1 MKVWVTGAG
10 GFVGSNVVRVLG
22 ERHGAQVLGP
32 TRAEVDVT
40 DGAAVTAAVRAF
52 APDAIV
58 HCAILN
64 DPVALVRDR
73 RAAWE
78 GYVGATR
85 NVVDAGNAVGA
96 HVVLI
101 STDWVF
107 DGTQGGATEDEPP
120 NPINAYGFLKAASE
134 LVVLERAA
142 RGAVA
147 RIAGVAGVHWARP
160 SLPRQQDAGLGY
172 LCASVV
178 QTLRAGQR
186 FTVWES
192 PDINC
197 IATPTLASDA
207 AELVWRVVDAG
218 HEGVLHC
225 VGGES
230 VDRVTLARRT
240 ALGFGLDAGLIDVG
254 PPDPKALGT
263 MRVPYDTSLDAT
275 ATAARLGVELPDLDT
290 MLGRLRVE
298 LDTADPG
305 AARSAEASL
314 ERPEADR
321 RHQDSNPPTLDA
333 PRR

>member
-1 MKVWVTGAG
+1 MRVWVTGAG
-10 GFVGSNVVRVLG
+10 GFVGSNMVRVLREG
-22 ERHGAQVLGP
+22 QGAEVAGP
-32 TRAEVDVT
+32 SRAEVDVT
-40 DGAAVTAAVRAF
+40 DCAAVRRAVEAF

-78 GYVGATR
+78 SYVGATR
-85 NVVDAGNAVGA
+85 NVVDAGNAIGA

-134 LVVLERAA
+134 LVIQERAA

-160 SLPRQQDAGLGY
+160 ALPRQQDAGFGY
-172 LCASVV
+172 LCTSVV
-178 QTLRAGQR
+178 QTLRAGRR

-197 IATPTLASDA
+197 IATPTLAGDA
-207 AELVWRVVDAG
+207 AELVWRVLDG
-218 HEGVLHC
+218 RHEGVLHC

-240 ALGFGLDAGLIDVG
+240 ARAFGLDEGLIDVG
-254 PPDPKALGT
+254 PPDPAAVAT
-263 MRVPYDTSLDAT
+263 MRFPYDTSLDAT
-275 ATAARLGVELPDLDT
+275 ATAQRLGVELPDLDA
-290 MLGRLRVE
+290 MLARLRVE
-298 LDTADPG
+298 LDTGELATLGDPG
-305 AARSAEASL
+305 ATRSGEA
-314 ERPEADR
+314 A
-321 RHQDSNPPTLDA
+321 A
-333 PRR
+333 

>member
-1 MKVWVTGAG
+1 VRVFVTGAG
-10 GFVGSNVVRVLG
+10 GFVGSNMVRVLG
-22 ERHGAQVLGP
+22 RLHGAEVLGP
-32 TRAEVDVT
+32 SHAEVDVT
-40 DGAAVTAAVRAF
+40 DGAAVARAVEAF

-64 DPVALVRDR
+64 DPVALERDR
-73 RAAWE
+73 RAAWD

-85 NVVDAGNAVGA
+85 NVVLAANAVGA

-160 SLPRQQDAGLGY
+160 ALPRRQDAGFGY
-172 LCASVV
+172 LCTSLV
-178 QTLRAGQR
+178 QTLRTGRR

-197 IATPTLASDA
+197 IATPTLAGDA
-207 AELVWRVVDAG
+207 AELVWRAIEG
-218 HEGVLHC
+218 RHEGVLHC

-240 ALGFGLDAGLIDVG
+240 ARAFGLDEDLVDVG
-254 PPDPKALGT
+254 PPDPAAVGT

-275 ATAARLGVELPDLDT
+275 ATAARLGVELPDLDA
-290 MLGRLRVE
+290 MLGRLRAE
-298 LDTADPG
+298 LETEV
-305 AARSAEASL
+305 AA
-314 ERPEADR
+314 
-321 RHQDSNPPTLDA
+321 
-333 PRR
+333 

>member
-1 MKVWVTGAG
+1 VTGAG
-10 GFVGSNVVRVLG
+10 GFVGSNMVRVLG
-22 ERHGAQVLGP
+22 ERHGAEVAGP
-32 TRAEVDVT
+32 SRAEVDVT
-40 DGAAVTAAVRAF
+40 DAGAVERAVAAF

-64 DPVALVRDR
+64 DPVALERDR
-73 RAAWE
+73 RAAWA

-85 NVVDAGNAVGA
+85 NVVAAANAAGA

-107 DGTQGGATEDEPP
+107 DGRQGGATEDEPP

-134 LVVLERAA
+134 LVVLERAI
-142 RGAVA
+142 RGTVA
-147 RIAGVAGVHWARP
+147 RIAGVAGAHWARP
-160 SLPRQQDAGLGY
+160 ELPREQDAGFGY
-172 LCASVV
+172 LCAALV
-178 QTLRAGQR
+178 QTLRAGRR
-186 FTVWES
+186 FTVWDS

-207 AELVWRVVDAG
+207 AELVWRAIEGG

-230 VDRVTLARRT
+230 VDRVSLARRT
-240 ALGFGLDAGLIDVG
+240 AQAFDLDPEMVDIG
-254 PPDPKALGT
+254 PPDPAAVGT

-275 ATAARLGVELPDLDT
+275 ATARRLGVDLPGLDT

-298 LDTADPG
+298 LETG
-305 AARSAEASL
+305 ELVAA
-314 ERPEADR
+314 
-321 RHQDSNPPTLDA
+321 
-333 PRR
+333 

>member
-1 MKVWVTGAG
+1 VWVTGAR
-10 GFVGSNVVRVLG
+10 GFVGSNVVRVFA
-22 ERHGAQVLGP
+22 ERHGAQVAGP
-32 TRAEVDVT
+32 GRTEVDVT
-40 DGAAVTAAVRAF
+40 DAAAVMGAVRAF

-58 HCAILN
+58 HGAILN
-64 DPVALVRDR
+64 DPVALVHDR

-107 DGTQGGATEDEPP
+107 DGTQSDAAEDEPP

-142 RGAVA
+142 HGAVA

-160 SLPRQQDAGLGY
+160 QLPRQQDAGLGY

-178 QTLRAGQR
+178 AALRAGER
-186 FTVWES
+186 FTVWHSAE
-192 PDINC
+192 INC
-197 IATPTLASDA
+197 VATPTLASDA
-207 AELVWRVVDAG
+207 AELLWRVVEG
-218 HEGVLHC
+218 RHQGVLHC

-240 ALGFGLDAGLIDVG
+240 AEAFGLDSEQIDVG
-254 PPDPKALGT
+254 APDPAALGT

-275 ATAARLGVELPDLDT
+275 ASAARLGVELPDLDA
-290 MLGRLRVE
+290 MLARLRLALDSGE
-298 LDTADPG
+298 LGDGPRAT
-305 AARSAEASL
+305 RSAEA
-314 ERPEADR
+314 A
-321 RHQDSNPPTLDA
+321 A
-333 PRR
+333 

>member
-1 MKVWVTGAG
+1 MRVWVTGAS

-22 ERHGAQVLGP
+22 ELHGAEVLGP
-32 TRAEVDVT
+32 SRSEVDVT
-40 DGAAVTAAVRAF
+40 DGLAVRRSVEAF

-64 DPVALVRDR
+64 DPVALERDR
-73 RAAWE
+73 RAAWD

-85 NVVDAGNAVGA
+85 NVVDAANAVGA

-107 DGTQGGATEDEPP
+107 DGTQAGATEDEPP

-160 SLPRQQDAGLGY
+160 ALPRQQDAGLGY

-207 AELVWRVVDAG
+207 AELVWRVLDGG

-240 ALGFGLDAGLIDVG
+240 AEAFDLDAEMVDVG
-254 PPDPKALGT
+254 PPDPAALGA
-263 MRVPYDTSLDAT
+263 MRVPYDTSLDAR
-275 ATAARLGVELPDLDT
+275 ATAERLGTGLLSLDA
-290 MLGRLRVE
+290 MLRNLRVE
-298 LDTADPG
+298 LDTGELARRG
-305 AARSAEASL
+305 AARSAP
-314 ERPEADR
+314 PEVTA
-321 RHQDSNPPTLDA
+321 
-333 PRR
+333 

>member
-1 MKVWVTGAG
+1 VGLKVWVTGAS
-10 GFVGSNVVRVLG
+10 GFVGSNIVRVLG
-22 ERHGAQVLGP
+22 ELHGAEVLGP
-32 TRAEVDVT
+32 ARTEVDVT
-40 DGAAVTAAVRAF
+40 DADAVARSVEAF

-64 DPVALVRDR
+64 DPVALERDR
-73 RAAWE
+73 QAAWTA
-78 GYVGATR
+78 YVGATR

-120 NPINAYGFLKAASE
+120 NPINTYGFLKAVSE
-134 LVVLERAA
+134 IVLLERAA

-160 SLPRQQDAGLGY
+160 QLPRQQDAGFGY
-172 LCASVV
+172 LCASLVH
-178 QTLRAGQR
+178 TLREGRR
-186 FTVWES
+186 FTVWDS

-207 AELVWRVVDAG
+207 AELVWRAIEGG

-240 ALGFGLDAGLIDVG
+240 AQAFDLDPEMVDVG
-254 PPDPKALGT
+254 PPDPAAVGT
-263 MRVPYDTSLDAT
+263 MHVPYDTSLDAT
-275 ATAARLGVELPDLDT
+275 ATAKRLGVELPDLDT
-290 MLGRLRVE
+290 MLARLRVE
-298 LDTADPG
+298 LETGELAPLGGGLG
-305 AARSAEASL
+305 ATRSAEA
-314 ERPEADR
+314 A
-321 RHQDSNPPTLDA
+321 A
-333 PRR
+333 

>member
-1 MKVWVTGAG
+1 VRVFVTGAG
-10 GFVGSNVVRVLG
+10 GFVGSNVVRVLR
-22 ERHGAQVLGP
+22 ERHGAEVAGPSRAQVDL
-32 TRAEVDVT
+32 T
-40 DGAAVTAAVRAF
+40 DAGAVARSVAAF

-64 DPVALVRDR
+64 DPVALERDR
-73 RAAWE
+73 RAAWA

-85 NVVDAGNAVGA
+85 NVVDAANGA
-96 HVVLI
+96 QVVLI

-107 DGTQGGATEDEPP
+107 DGTQSGATEDEPP

-160 SLPRQQDAGLGY
+160 ALPREQDAGFGY
-172 LCASVV
+172 LCASLVH
-178 QTLRAGQR
+178 TLRAGRR

-207 AELVWRVVDAG
+207 AELVWRAIEGG

-240 ALGFGLDAGLIDVG
+240 AEAFDLDPEMVDIG
-254 PPDPKALGT
+254 PPDPAAVGSI
-263 MRVPYDTSLDAT
+263 RVPYDTSLDAT
-275 ATAARLGVELPDLDT
+275 ATARRLGVELADLDT
-290 MLGRLRVE
+290 MLARLRVE
-298 LDTADPG
+298 LDA
-305 AARSAEASL
+305 
-314 ERPEADR
+314 
-321 RHQDSNPPTLDA
+321 
-333 PRR
+333 

>member
-1 MKVWVTGAG
+1 VRVFVTGAG
-10 GFVGSNVVRVLG
+10 GFVGSNVARVLR
-22 ERHGAQVLGP
+22 ERRGAEVAGP
-32 TRAEVDVT
+32 SHDDVDVT
-40 DGAAVTAAVRAF
+40 DAAAVARAVDAF

-64 DPVALVRDR
+64 DPVALERDR
-73 RAAWE
+73 RAAWA

-85 NVVDAGNAVGA
+85 NVVDAANGA

-134 LVVLERAA
+134 LVVLERAD

-160 SLPRQQDAGLGY
+160 ALPRRQDAGFGY
-172 LCASVV
+172 LCASLIH
-178 QTLRAGQR
+178 TLRTGQR

-197 IATPTLASDA
+197 VATPTLASDA
-207 AELVWRVVDAG
+207 AELVWRALDGG

-230 VDRVTLARRT
+230 VDRVTLARR
-240 ALGFGLDAGLIDVG
+240 AAQAFGLDPAMIDVG
-254 PPDPKALGT
+254 PPDPAAVGS
-263 MRVPYDTSLDAT
+263 MRVPYDTSLDAS
-275 ATAARLGVELPDLDT
+275 ATAQRLGVELLSLDA
-290 MLGRLRVE
+290 MLGALRVE
-298 LDTADPG
+298 LDSG
-305 AARSAEASL
+305 EL
-314 ERPEADR
+314 
-321 RHQDSNPPTLDA
+321 A
-333 PRR
+333 PREAGVIA

>member
-1 MKVWVTGAG
+1 VRVFVTGAG
-10 GFVGSNVVRVLG
+10 GFVGSNVVRVLR
-22 ERHGAQVLGP
+22 ERHGAEVAGPSRAQVDL
-32 TRAEVDVT
+32 T
-40 DGAAVTAAVRAF
+40 DAGAVARSVAAF

-64 DPVALVRDR
+64 DPVALERDR
-73 RAAWE
+73 RAAWA

-85 NVVDAGNAVGA
+85 NVVDAANGA
-96 HVVLI
+96 QVVLI

-107 DGTQGGATEDEPP
+107 DGTQSGATEDEPP

-160 SLPRQQDAGLGY
+160 ALPREQDAGFGY
-172 LCASVV
+172 LCASLVH
-178 QTLRAGQR
+178 TLRAGRR

-207 AELVWRVVDAG
+207 AELVWRAIEGG

-240 ALGFGLDAGLIDVG
+240 AEAFDLDPEMVDIG
-254 PPDPKALGT
+254 PPDPAAVGS

-275 ATAARLGVELPDLDT
+275 ATARRLGVELADLDT
-290 MLGRLRVE
+290 MLARLRVE
-298 LDTADPG
+298 LDA
-305 AARSAEASL
+305 
-314 ERPEADR
+314 
-321 RHQDSNPPTLDA
+321 
-333 PRR
+333 

>member
-1 MKVWVTGAG
+1 MRAWVTGAR
-10 GFVGSNVVRVLG
+10 GFVGSNVVRGFEL
-22 ERHGAQVLGP
+22 RGAEVRGP
-32 TRAEVDVT
+32 SRAEVDVT
-40 DGAAVTAAVRAF
+40 DPAAVRRDVEAF

-64 DPVALVRDR
+64 DPVALLHDR
-73 RAAWE
+73 RATWD
-78 GYVGATR
+78 GYIGATR

-96 HVVLI
+96 HVVLV

-107 DGTQGGATEDEPP
+107 DGTQSGATEDEPP
-120 NPINAYGFLKAASE
+120 NPINPYGFLKAASE

-147 RIAGVAGVHWARP
+147 RIAGVAGVHLARP
-160 SLPRQQDAGLGY
+160 GLPRRQDAGLGY

-178 QTLRAGQR
+178 EALSAGQR

-207 AELVWRVVDAG
+207 ADLMWRIAEGG

-240 ALGFGLDAGLIDVG
+240 AEAFGLDSELVDVG
-254 PPDPKALGT
+254 PPDPAVVAG
-263 MRVPYDTSLDAT
+263 MRVPYDTTLDAT
-275 ATAARLGVELPDLDT
+275 RSAERLGVELPSLDE
-290 MLGRLRVE
+290 MLAGLRAE
-298 LDTADPG
+298 LEVPA
-305 AARSAEASL
+305 
-314 ERPEADR
+314 
-321 RHQDSNPPTLDA
+321 
-333 PRR
+333 

>member
-1 MKVWVTGAG
+1 MKVWITGAS

-22 ERHGAQVLGP
+22 ELHGAEVLGP
-32 TRAEVDVT
+32 SRAEVDVT
-40 DGAAVTAAVRAF
+40 DGLAVGRAVETF
-52 APDAIV
+52 GPDAIV

-64 DPVALVRDR
+64 DPVALERDR
-73 RAAWE
+73 RAAWD

-85 NVVDAGNAVGA
+85 NVVDAANAVGA

-107 DGTQGGATEDEPP
+107 DGTQAGATEDEPP

-160 SLPRQQDAGLGY
+160 ALPRQQDAGLGY

-178 QTLRAGQR
+178 QTLRSGQR
-186 FTVWES
+186 FIVWES

-207 AELVWRVVDAG
+207 AELVWRVLDGG

-240 ALGFGLDAGLIDVG
+240 AQAFGLDAELIDVG
-254 PPDPKALGT
+254 PPDPAAVGT
-263 MRVPYDTSLDAT
+263 MRVPYDTSLDAR
-275 ATAARLGVELPDLDT
+275 ATAQRLGIELLSLDA
-290 MLGRLRVE
+290 MLRSLRVE
-298 LDTADPG
+298 LDTGALARRG
-305 AARSAEASL
+305 AARSAP
-314 ERPEADR
+314 PEVA
-321 RHQDSNPPTLDA
+321 A
-333 PRR
+333 

>member
-1 MKVWVTGAG
+1 MRVWVTGAS
-10 GFVGSNVVRVLG
+10 GFVGSNVARVLG
-22 ERHGAQVLGP
+22 ERHCAELLGP

-40 DGAAVTAAVRAF
+40 DGPAVARSVEAF
-52 APDAIV
+52 TPDAIV

-64 DPVALVRDR
+64 DPVALERDR
-73 RAAWE
+73 RAAWA

-107 DGTQGGATEDEPP
+107 DGTQSGATEDEPP

-160 SLPRQQDAGLGY
+160 QLPRQQDAGLGY
-172 LCASVV
+172 LCASMVAA
-178 QTLRAGQR
+178 LRAGER
-186 FTVWES
+186 FTVWKS

-207 AELVWRVVDAG
+207 AELVWRVVDGG

-240 ALGFGLDAGLIDVG
+240 ARAFGLDDGLIDVG
-254 PPDPKALGT
+254 PPDPAALGT

-275 ATAARLGVELPDLDT
+275 ATAARMGVELPNLDA
-290 MLGRLRVE
+290 MLARLRVE
-298 LDTADPG
+298 LDTGELAPLGGGRG
-305 AARSAEASL
+305 AAGSAERGVA
-314 ERPEADR
+314 A
-321 RHQDSNPPTLDA
+321 
-333 PRR
+333 

>member
-1 MKVWVTGAG
+1 VRVFVTGAR
-10 GFVGSNVVRVLG
+10 GFVGSNMVRVLG
-22 ERHGAQVLGP
+22 RLHGAEVFGP
-32 TRAEVDVT
+32 SHAEVDVT
-40 DGAAVTAAVRAF
+40 DGAAVARAVEAF

-64 DPVALVRDR
+64 DPVALERDR
-73 RAAWE
+73 RAAWD

-85 NVVDAGNAVGA
+85 NVVHAADAVGA

-107 DGTQGGATEDEPP
+107 DGTQSGATEDEPP

-134 LVVLERAA
+134 LVVLERAD

-147 RIAGVAGVHWARP
+147 RIAGVSGVHWARP
-160 SLPRQQDAGLGY
+160 ALPRRQDAGFGY
-172 LCASVV
+172 LCTSLV
-178 QTLRAGQR
+178 QTLRAGRR

-197 IATPTLASDA
+197 IATPTLAGDA
-207 AELVWRVVDAG
+207 AELVWRAIEGG
-218 HEGVLHC
+218 HEGILHC

-240 ALGFGLDAGLIDVG
+240 ARAFGLDEDLVEVG
-254 PPDPKALGT
+254 PPDPAAVGT

-275 ATAARLGVELPDLDT
+275 ATAVRLGVELPDLDT
-290 MLGRLRVE
+290 MLGRLRAE
-298 LDTADPG
+298 LETDV
-305 AARSAEASL
+305 AA
-314 ERPEADR
+314 
-321 RHQDSNPPTLDA
+321 
-333 PRR
+333 

>member
-1 MKVWVTGAG
+1 MTGAG
-10 GFVGSNVVRVLG
+10 GFVGSNLVRVLD
-22 ERHGAQVLGP
+22 ELHGAQVLGP
-32 TRAEVDVT
+32 SRAEVDVT
-40 DGAAVTAAVRAF
+40 DGAAVRRSVEAF

-64 DPVALVRDR
+64 DPVALERDR
-73 RAAWE
+73 RPAWTA
-78 GYVGATR
+78 YVGATR
-85 NVVDAGNAVGA
+85 NVVDAGNAAGA

-160 SLPRQQDAGLGY
+160 ALPRQQDAGFGY
-172 LCASVV
+172 LCASLVH
-178 QTLRAGQR
+178 TLRAGQR

-207 AELVWRVVDAG
+207 AELVWRALEGG
-218 HEGVLHC
+218 HDGVLHC

-240 ALGFGLDAGLIDVG
+240 AEAFDLDPEMVDVG
-254 PPDPKALGT
+254 PPAAAAVGT
-263 MRVPYDTSLDAT
+263 MRVPYDTSLDGT
-275 ATAARLGVELPDLDT
+275 ATAERLGVELLSLDS
-290 MLGRLRVE
+290 MLRSLRVE
-298 LDTADPG
+298 LDTGELARRGAAPG
-305 AARSAEASL
+305 ASRSAEA
-314 ERPEADR
+314 A
-321 RHQDSNPPTLDA
+321 A
-333 PRR
+333 

>member
-1 MKVWVTGAG
+1 VKVWVTGAS

-22 ERHGAQVLGP
+22 ERHGVEVAGPSRAQVDITDADAVG
-32 TRAEVDVT
+32 RAVA
-40 DGAAVTAAVRAF
+40 GF

-64 DPVALVRDR
+64 DPAALERER
-73 RAAWE
+73 RAAWA

-85 NVVDAGNAVGA
+85 NVVDAANAAGA

-107 DGTQGGATEDEPP
+107 DGTQGGATESEPP

-160 SLPRQQDAGLGY
+160 ALPREQDAGFGY
-172 LCASVV
+172 LCATLVH
-178 QTLRAGQR
+178 TLRAGRR
-186 FTVWES
+186 FIVWES

-207 AELVWRVVDAG
+207 AELVWRAIEGG
-218 HEGVLHC
+218 HKGVLHC

-230 VDRVTLARRT
+230 VDRVSLARRT
-240 ALGFGLDAGLIDVG
+240 AQAFDLDPEMVDVG
-254 PPDPKALGT
+254 PPDPAAVGR
-263 MRVPYDTSLDAT
+263 MRVPHDTSLDAT
-275 ATAARLGVELPDLDT
+275 ATAQRLSVELPDLDT

-298 LDTADPG
+298 LETG
-305 AARSAEASL
+305 ELVAA
-314 ERPEADR
+314 
-321 RHQDSNPPTLDA
+321 
-333 PRR
+333 

>member
-1 MKVWVTGAG
+1 MKVWVTGAS

-22 ERHGAQVLGP
+22 ELHGAEVLGP
-32 TRAEVDVT
+32 SRGEVDVT
-40 DGAAVTAAVRAF
+40 DGLAVRRSVEAF

-64 DPVALVRDR
+64 DPVALERDR
-73 RAAWE
+73 RAAWD

-85 NVVDAGNAVGA
+85 NVVDAANAVGA

-107 DGTQGGATEDEPP
+107 DGTQAGATEDEPP
-120 NPINAYGFLKAASE
+120 SPINAYGFLKAASE

-160 SLPRQQDAGLGY
+160 ALPRQQDAGLGY

-207 AELVWRVVDAG
+207 AELVWRVLDGG

-240 ALGFGLDAGLIDVG
+240 AEAFDLDSEMVDVG
-254 PPDPKALGT
+254 PPDPAALGT
-263 MRVPYDTSLDAT
+263 MRVPYDTSLDAR
-275 ATAARLGVELPDLDT
+275 ATAERLGTGLLSLDA
-290 MLGRLRVE
+290 MLRSLRVE
-298 LDTADPG
+298 FDTGELARRG
-305 AARSAEASL
+305 AARSAEAT
-314 ERPEADR
+314 A
-321 RHQDSNPPTLDA
+321 
-333 PRR
+333 

>member
-1 MKVWVTGAG
+1 VRVWVTGAT
-10 GFVGSNVVRVLG
+10 GFVGSNVVRVLR
-22 ERHGAQVLGP
+22 ERHGVDVAGP
-32 TRAEVDVT
+32 ARAEVDVT
-40 DGAAVTAAVRAF
+40 DAAAVAPAVEAF
-52 APDAIV
+52 APEAIV

-64 DPVALVRDR
+64 DPIALERDR
-73 RAAWE
+73 RAAWA

-85 NVVDAGNAVGA
+85 NVVDAANAVGA
-96 HVVLI
+96 RVVLI

-160 SLPRQQDAGLGY
+160 QLPRQQDAGLGY

-178 QTLRAGQR
+178 HTLRAGQR

-207 AELVWRVVDAG
+207 AELVWRAIEGG

-225 VGGES
+225 VGRES

-240 ALGFGLDAGLIDVG
+240 AEAFGLDPGMIDVG
-254 PPDPKALGT
+254 APDPAAVGS
-263 MRVPYDTSLDAT
+263 MRVPYDTSLDAK
-275 ATAARLGVELPDLDT
+275 ATAERLGVELPDLDT
-290 MLGRLRVE
+290 MLARLRVE
-298 LDTADPG
+298 LETG
-305 AARSAEASL
+305 ELVAA
-314 ERPEADR
+314 
-321 RHQDSNPPTLDA
+321 
-333 PRR
+333 